1 MGESR
6 RAVLS
11 RCMAAAM
18 MPLAAHVAY
27 SPDAHAEE
35 APLTPAAADASAQA
49 APRDGAITV
58 DGRTIHYLD
67 WGPGDRPA
75 LILIHAFDRSA
86 RSYDQVAPL
95 LNQRQRVIAMD
106 LRGHG
111 DSDWSPT
118 GEYAVEDYVA
128 DLHALILQLN
138 LPSVSLMGC
147 SIGGRVVQVY
157 AGLHPDRV
165 SKLIVL
171 DVGFARPE
179 STTRILSERIARE
192 QQGWA
197 SEDEL
202 FASLRRAQT
211 RVPEDVH
218 RRQIRDETKR
228 LANGRIAWKYDP
240 KIVNGMGP
248 VELWDYVR
256 RIKAPALYVVG
267 GRSRLVTAEEQQL
280 LRTLPFAEVVTIPE
294 AGHYPQEDTPEVF
307 LAIVKA
313 FLAG

>member
-1 MGESR
+1 MMRVSR
-6 RAVLS
+6 RSILS
-11 RCMAAAM
+11 RCAAAALM
-18 MPLAAHVAY
+18 LPASWLAY
-27 SPDAHAEE
+27 PD
-35 APLTPAAADASAQA
+35 TRASAQA

-67 WGPGDRPA
+67 WGPEDRPA
-75 LILIHAFDRSA
+75 LFMVHAFDRSA
-86 RSYDQVAPL
+86 HSYDHVAPL
-95 LNQRQRVIAMD
+95 LNQRHRVIAVD

-111 DSDWSPT
+111 DSDWSPN
-118 GEYAVEDYVA
+118 GAYAVEDYVT
-128 DLHALILQLN
+128 DLHALVLQLN
-138 LPSVSLMGC
+138 LPSVSLIGC

-157 AGLHPDRV
+157 AGMHPDRV

-192 QQGWA
+192 QEGWA

-202 FASLRRAQT
+202 FASLRGAQA

-218 RRQIRDETKR
+218 RRQVRYETKL
-228 LANGRIAWKYDP
+228 LANGRIGWKYDP

-256 RIKAPALYVVG
+256 HIKAPTLYIVG
-267 GRSRLVTAEEQQL
+267 GRSRLVTAEEQKE
-280 LRTLPFAEVVTIPE
+280 LRTLPFAEVVTIRD
-294 AGHYPQEDTPEVF
+294 AGHYPQEDTPDVF

>member
-1 MGESR
+1 MRQSR
-6 RAVLS
+6 RSVLS
-11 RCMAAAM
+11 RCVAVAIMLPATW
-18 MPLAAHVAY
+18 LAY
-27 SPDAHAEE
+27 PD
-35 APLTPAAADASAQA
+35 TRASAQAA
-49 APRDGAITV
+49 APRDGAIAV
-58 DGRTIHYLD
+58 DGRTLHYLD
-67 WGPGDRPA
+67 WGGPADRPA
-75 LILIHAFDRSA
+75 LILVHAFDRSA
-86 RSYDQVAPL
+86 HSYDHVAPL
-95 LNQRQRVIAMD
+95 LNQHRRVIAID

-111 DSDWSPT
+111 DSDWST
-118 GEYAVEDYVA
+118 RGEYAVEDYVA
-128 DLHALILQLN
+128 DLHALVLQLN

-157 AGLHPDRV
+157 AGMHPDRV
-165 SKLIVL
+165 SKLIML

-192 QQGWA
+192 QEGWA

-202 FASLRRAQT
+202 FASLRRPQT
-211 RVPEDVH
+211 RVSEDMH
-218 RRQIRDETKR
+218 RRQIRDETRR

-240 KIVNGMGP
+240 EIVNGMGP
-248 VELWDYVR
+248 TELWDYVR
-256 RIKAPALYVVG
+256 RIKAPALYIVG
-267 GRSRLVTAEEQQL
+267 GRSRLVTAEEQKA

>member
-1 MGESR
+1 MMRETR
-6 RAVLS
+6 RGVLTRCAV
-11 RCMAAAM
+11 MAAM
-18 MPLAAHVAY
+18 L
-27 SPDAHAEE
+27 
-35 APLTPAAADASAQA
+35 PAAWLAYPHTPASAQA

-58 DGRTIHYLD
+58 DGRTLHYLD
-67 WGPGDRPA
+67 WGGPEDRPA
-75 LILIHAFDRSA
+75 LILVHAFDRSA
-86 RSYDQVAPL
+86 HSYDHVAPL
-95 LNQRQRVIAMD
+95 LNQRHRVIAID

-118 GEYAVEDYVA
+118 GDYAVEDYVA
-128 DLHALILQLN
+128 DLHALVLQLK

-157 AGLHPDRV
+157 AGMHPDRV

-179 STTRILSERIARE
+179 STTQILTERIARE
-192 QQGWA
+192 QEGWA

-202 FASLRRAQT
+202 FARLRRASA
-211 RVPEDVH
+211 RVPEDMH

-240 KIVNGMGP
+240 RIVNGMGP
-248 VELWDYVR
+248 TELWDYVQ
-256 RIKAPALYVVG
+256 RIRAPALYVAG
-267 GRSRLVTAEEQQL
+267 GRSRLLTADEQKQ

-294 AGHYPQEDTPEVF
+294 AGHYPQEDTPEAF